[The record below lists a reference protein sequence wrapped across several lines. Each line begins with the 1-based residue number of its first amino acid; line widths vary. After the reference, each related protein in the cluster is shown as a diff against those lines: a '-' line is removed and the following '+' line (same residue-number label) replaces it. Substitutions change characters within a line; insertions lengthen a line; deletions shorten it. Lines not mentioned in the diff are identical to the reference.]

1 MTLEINDVS
10 LCLSGRRVVAEASLS
25 VAAGKIVGLL
35 GPNGC
40 GKSTLLRSVFR
51 VLRPESGQV
60 TLLGENVWNHSARWV
75 GQRMGVVLQHG
86 PLEFPLTVFEVVM
99 LGRVAKKELMEPDRN
114 VDREL
119 VFAAVAALGLTDLVH
134 RSFQELSGGE
144 RQRVAIA
151 QALVSQP
158 QLLVMDEPLNHLDL
172 HHQHDLMRI
181 LRGLGTST
189 LIAMHDLNMAARYC
203 DEVCLMKQGRIQATG
218 SPEEVFEPTVIEDI
232 YGIRVLR
239 LSHPVD
245 GTPVVVAV

>member
-1 MTLEINDVS
+1 MLDVERVS
-10 LCLSGRRVVAEASLS
+10 VRLGGKRVVSEASLH
-25 VAAGKIVGLL
+25 VGEGRIVGLL

-51 VLRPESGQV
+51 VLRPETGRI
-60 TLLGENVWNHSARWV
+60 TLRGEDVWHHSARWV
-75 GQRMGVVLQHG
+75 GQRIGVVLQHG

-99 LGRVAKKELMEPDRN
+99 LGRVAKKALVEPDHDI
-114 VDREL
+114 DREL
-119 VFAAVAALGLTDLVH
+119 VAAAIATLGLTDLAH

-203 DEVCLMKQGRIQATG
+203 DEVCLMKQGRIRTVG
-218 SPEEVFEPTVIEDI
+218 TPDEVLEPESVESI

-239 LSHPVD
+239 LRHPVD